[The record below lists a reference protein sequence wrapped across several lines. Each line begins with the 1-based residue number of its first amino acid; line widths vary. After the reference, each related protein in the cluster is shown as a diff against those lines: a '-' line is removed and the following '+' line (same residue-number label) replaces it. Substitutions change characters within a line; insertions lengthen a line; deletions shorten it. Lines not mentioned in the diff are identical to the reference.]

1 LRGVLAG
8 AGLSPADVLSTRSRV
23 YQARRDEI
31 DAMDD
36 DALLEAMVA
45 EPTLL
50 RRPLIVAEDMSV
62 TGFDRKRLEQLAGE
76 HGKSE

>member
-1 LRGVLAG
+1 M
-8 AGLSPADVLSTRSRV
+8 

-31 DAMDD
+31 DALDD
-36 DALLEAMVA
+36 EALLAAMVE

-50 RRPLIVAEDMSV
+50 RRPLIVAGDTTI
-62 TGFDRKRLEQLAGE
+62 TGFDRKRLEQFAAE